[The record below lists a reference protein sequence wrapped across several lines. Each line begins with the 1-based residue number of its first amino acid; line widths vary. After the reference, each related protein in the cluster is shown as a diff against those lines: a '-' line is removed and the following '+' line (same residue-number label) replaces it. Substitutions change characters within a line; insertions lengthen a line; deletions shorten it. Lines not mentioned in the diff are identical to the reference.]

1 MQRNFCRSLQIESI
15 ALVKVSYVFCKQSY
29 LMQVIS
35 LIVKADHKSFN
46 ETVKSVLDT
55 EISKITKEDDLIK
68 YNESYLQMHSF
79 SLKAHIAGNQY
90 FQTLTLICFFFFVF
104 FVLPSL
110 NAVFCL
116 MLEVCCYIQVPIS
129 IFQEVSTAVQYGFCH
144 LFLSS
149 ITHKCQSKTLL
160 GCQSHS

>member
-90 FQTLTLICFFFFVF
+90 FQTLTFICFFFFVF

-110 NAVFCL
+110 NAVFYLHDARSLLLHSGSNINFPRSQYCSSVRL
-116 MLEVCCYIQVPIS
+116 LP
-129 IFQEVSTAVQYGFCH
+129 FVSKFNNTQMP
-144 LFLSS
+144 
-149 ITHKCQSKTLL
+149 K
-160 GCQSHS
+160 